1 MELAGRRLDLADVMS
16 DTYIVA
22 AERDHIVPWT
32 SSYESTGLLGGDVR
46 FVLSSG
52 GHIAGI
58 VNPPN
63 PKSWVLTADANPPGS
78 RQWRDG
84 ATRQDESWWEDWAR
98 WMADRAGPLATPP
111 RIGSRRHPVLADG
124 PGEYVND

>member
-1 MELAGRRLDLADVMS
+1 MELAGRRLDLAAVTS

-32 SSYESTGLLGGDVR
+32 SSYKSTGLLGGDVR

-63 PKSWVLTADANPPGS
+63 PESWVLTSDANPPS
-78 RQWRDG
+78 AQTWRDG
-84 ATRQDESWWEDWAR
+84 ASQQHESWWEDWAR
-98 WMADRAGPLATPP
+98 WMADRAGPLTKPP
-111 RIGSRRHPVLADG
+111 RIGSRRHHVLADG
-124 PGEYVND
+124 PGEYVHG